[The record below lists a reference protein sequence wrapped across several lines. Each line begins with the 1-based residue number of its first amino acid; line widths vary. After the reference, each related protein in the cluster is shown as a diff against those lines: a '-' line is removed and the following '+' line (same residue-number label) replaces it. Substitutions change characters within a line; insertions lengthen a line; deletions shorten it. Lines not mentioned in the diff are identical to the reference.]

1 LWSEHSASAHSL
13 HLGEQQK
20 LVFQPR
26 FVPAMPFLSLLVVL
40 LGLSVQTNI
49 LQEDVAATLGEH
61 LGYNLCT

>member
-1 LWSEHSASAHSL
+1 
-13 HLGEQQK
+13 
-20 LVFQPR
+20 
-26 FVPAMPFLSLLVVL
+26 MPFLSLLVVL